1 MDNYNQSQ
9 SMAQSQ
15 SKVAFFMQQVYL
27 WMCAALIVT
36 AATAYYTAN
45 SMFMLQLI
53 YSNGNIGPIILIVAI
68 IGLVMYLSSQMHK
81 LSAGMATG
89 LFILYAALNGVFL
102 APILLVYTGA
112 SIAQTFLITAGMFG
126 GMSVYGMVTKKDLSS
141 WGSFLI
147 MGLWGLILASLVNL
161 FFKSSA
167 ANFVISIIGV
177 IVFVGLTAYDTQKI
191 KEMGETAPIDD
202 AVAIRRGALLGAIS
216 LYLDFINIFL
226 YLLRLFG
233 DRK

>member
-27 WMCAALIVT
+27 WMCAALVVT
-36 AATAYYTAN
+36 AITAYYTAN
-45 SMFMLQLI
+45 SMFMIRLI
-53 YSNGNIGPIILIVAI
+53 YSNGNIGPIILIVGI

-81 LSAGMATG
+81 LSSTTATS
-89 LFILYAALNGVFL
+89 LFILYAGLNGVFL
-102 APILLVYTGA
+102 APILLAYTGA
-112 SIAQTFLITAGMFG
+112 SIAQTFIITAGMFG

-161 FFKSSA
+161 FFKSGTAS
-167 ANFVISIIGV
+167 FVISIVGI

-202 AVAIRRGALLGAIS
+202 AVAIRRGALLGAIT

-226 YLLRLFG
+226 YMLRLFG
-233 DRK
+233 DRR

>member
-27 WMCAALIVT
+27 WMCAALVVT
-36 AATAYYTAN
+36 AITAYYTAT
-45 SMFMLQLI
+45 SPFMFQLI
-53 YSNGNIGPIILIVAI
+53 YSNGKLGPILLIVGI

-81 LSAGMATG
+81 LSSTTATS
-89 LFILYAALNGVFL
+89 LFILYAGLNGVFL
-102 APILLVYTGA
+102 APILLAYTGA
-112 SIAQTFLITAGMFG
+112 SIAQTFIITAGMFG

-161 FFKSSA
+161 FFKSGT
-167 ANFVISIIGV
+167 ANFVISIVGI
-177 IVFVGLTAYDTQKI
+177 IVFVGLTAYDTQKL

-202 AVAIRRGALLGAIS
+202 AVAIRRGALLGAIT

-226 YLLRLFG
+226 YMLRLFG
-233 DRK
+233 DRR

>member
-9 SMAQSQ
+9 SMASST

-27 WMCAALIVT
+27 WMCAALVVT
-36 AATAYYTAN
+36 AFMAYFTVN
-45 SMFMLQLI
+45 NLFLLQLI
-53 YSNGNIGPIILIVAI
+53 YSHGNFGPLILIVAI
-68 IGLVMYLSSQMHK
+68 IGLVMYLSSQMHN
-81 LSAGMATG
+81 LSAGKATA
-89 LFILYAALNGVFL
+89 LYLIYAALNGILL

-112 SIAQTFLITAGMFG
+112 SIAQTFLISAGMFG
-126 GMSVYGMVTKKDLSS
+126 GMSVYGMVTKKDLTG

-147 MGLWGLILASLVNL
+147 MGLWGLILASIVNL
-161 FFKSSA
+161 FFNNGV
-167 ANFVISIIGV
+167 ANFVISIVGV

-191 KEMGETAPIDD
+191 KEMGETAPIEDS
-202 AVAIRRGALLGAIS
+202 VAIRRGALLGAIT

-226 YLLRLFG
+226 YMLRLFG

>member
-126 GMSVYGMVTKKDLSS
+126 GMSVYGMVTKKDLSG